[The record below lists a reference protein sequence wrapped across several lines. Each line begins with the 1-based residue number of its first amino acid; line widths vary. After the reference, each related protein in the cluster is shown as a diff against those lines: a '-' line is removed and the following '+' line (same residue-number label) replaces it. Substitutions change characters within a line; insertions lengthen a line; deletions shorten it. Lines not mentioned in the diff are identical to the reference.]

1 MLLKYVNEDYDDT
14 VYALDANES
23 DKNHWPSNK
32 DNLGL
37 DFPNLPYYI
46 DDQIKSS
53 QSGTILR
60 YLGRKYKMAGTNEQE
75 TTTIEMLIDT
85 ATDLKTI
92 IGFPAY
98 TSADDEVINLSTS
111 NLNICHM
118 PIATHRLGRRIANF
132 NLFIVKQ
139 SFGQSQEVGL
149 FFSVFVTHS
158 ELL

>member
-32 DNLGL
+32 DHLGL

-60 YLGRKYKMAGTNEQE
+60 YLGRKYKMAGANEQE

-98 TSADDEVINLSTS
+98 TSADDEVIDLSKS
-111 NLNICHM
+111 
-118 PIATHRLGRRIANF
+118 NF
-132 NLFIVKQ
+132 NYRTRAII
-139 SFGQSQEVGL
+139 SRGL
-149 FFSVFVTHS
+149 YIFLPHFQRPFMYCDLWPYVWLVFKS
-158 ELL
+158 GF